1 MKKTNTNLCLAM
13 DVGGTNVRMG
23 LIDQD
28 GRVILRH
35 RFSCPADSDL
45 PRFIETLA
53 NEFATIRSKAVAG
66 GSKIV
71 AMGAGIPG
79 LINRD
84 GVVSSSVNLQFLH
97 EFNLKAGL
105 EEITGLN
112 AAILNDAN
120 AAALAEKRYGA
131 GRPFGSLLHL
141 TLGTGV
147 GSGLILD
154 NRLWT
159 GSDGVASEFGHITV
173 EPDGYPCPCGNHGCL
188 EQYASARAIVR
199 HAEEALSSGG
209 RSSLAAI
216 PHKSL
221 DAAAVALAAL
231 EGDSLALS
239 CFAKAGRYLGIAAA
253 SAINLL
259 NLDAIVIGGGVAA
272 SFELIAGSVALEI
285 AERAFPV
292 PAARVKVLK
301 GELGDDAGMMG
312 AAAAAWEVF
321 QRQDRL

>member
-1 MKKTNTNLCLAM
+1 MKKINSNLCLAM
-13 DVGGTNVRMG
+13 DVGGTNIRMG
-23 LIDQD
+23 LVEED
-28 GRVILRH
+28 GAVILRN
-35 RFSCPADSDL
+35 RFSCPAEAGL
-45 PRFIETLA
+45 PRFMETLA
-53 NEFATIRSKAVAG
+53 IEFAAIRSKAVAG

-71 AMGAGIPG
+71 AVGAGIPG

-84 GVVSSSVNLQFLH
+84 GVVTSSVNLQFLH
-97 EFNLKAGL
+97 GHNFKNGL
-105 EEITGLN
+105 EEITGLR
-112 AAILNDAN
+112 AAVLNDAN

-131 GRPFGSLLHL
+131 GRPFVSLLHF

-147 GSGLILD
+147 GSGLILE

-159 GSDGVASEFGHITV
+159 GSDGVAAEFGHTTV

-209 RSSLAAI
+209 QSSLAAI

-221 DAAAVALAAL
+221 DAAAVARAAL
-231 EGDSLALS
+231 EGDSLALYS
-239 CFAKAGRYLGIAAA
+239 FSKAGRYLGIAAA

-259 NLDAIVIGGGVAA
+259 NLDAIILGGGVAA
-272 SFELIAGSVALEI
+272 SFELMAGSVEREI

-312 AAAAAWEVF
+312 AAAAAWELV
-321 QRQDRL
+321 QRQVRI